1 MMVGALDIRETTT
14 SAATSYAI
22 LTGAEDKKMFT
33 PASVLASTAKIF
45 DGIQRAVVTTR
56 TPDTNAAAKL
66 AAVMKEDV
74 SSLAGKRKALAA
86 TAFSQLPALG
96 APGKV
101 VRRTAIAGLDME
113 QVTFANGAR
122 LLLFPNDAEANRSEE
137 HTSELQSLMRNSYA
151 VFCLKKKK
159 KNTNRHNS
167 AQQVTTNRA

>member
-66 AAVMKEDV
+66 AAVMTEDV
-74 SSLAGKRKALAA
+74 SGLAGKRKEI
-86 TAFSQLPALG
+86 G
-96 APGKV
+96 RAPCRERVCQSVENSV
-101 VRRTAIAGLDME
+101 V
-113 QVTFANGAR
+113 
-122 LLLFPNDAEANRSEE
+122 
-137 HTSELQSLMRNSYA
+137 A
-151 VFCLKKKK
+151 VSLKKKK
-159 KNTNRHNS
+159 QRF
-167 AQQVTTNRA
+167 